1 MNLVIDQG
9 NTLFK
14 VGLFN
19 DNELISKSKFQ
30 YAENNQF
37 IDWVLKK
44 TKNEVNIIISSVVDK
59 TISFDPININ
69 RQILLNSSTVLP
81 IKNRY
86 ATPQT
91 LGKDRLANAVGAWS
105 LNPSENSLVIDLGT
119 CIKYDLVTKKGEY
132 LGGNISPGLQMRYKS
147 LEFFTDQLPLLN
159 PTTEE
164 INFGTDTQT
173 SMQCGVQAGI
183 ENEINGFISRYK
195 EMFSDLT
202 IFMTGGDTKFFD
214 NSIKNH
220 IFANSNLTLI
230 GLNEILKHNG

>member
-30 YAENNQF
+30 YSENKLF

-44 TKNEVNIIISSVVDK
+44 TKTELNIIVSSVVDK
-59 TISFDPININ
+59 EISFDILNKN
-69 RQILLNSSTVLP
+69 RQILLNSNTNLP
-81 IKNRY
+81 IKNCY
-86 ATPQT
+86 GTPQT
-91 LGKDRLANAVGAWS
+91 LGNDRIANAVAAWS
-105 LNPSENSLVIDLGT
+105 LNPNGNSLVIDLGT
-119 CIKYDLVTKKGEY
+119 CIKYDLVTKSGEY

-159 PTTEE
+159 PTTEK
-164 INFGTDTQT
+164 IDFGTDTQT
-173 SMQCGVQAGI
+173 SMQCGIQVGI
-183 ENEINGFISRYK
+183 ENEINGFINRYK
-195 EMFSDLT
+195 EMFGDLT